1 VTGAAGFV
9 PSHLVDLLLSQGQE
23 VWGVDNFITGDRKNI
38 QHLENNKNFHFE
50 TFDEAVKSEIRGHL
64 MSLTYYKYHYS
75 KM

>member
-1 VTGAAGFV
+1 MKR
-9 PSHLVDLLLSQGQE
+9 PNLSDQKHWVKVSDVNQ
-23 VWGVDNFITGDRKNI
+23 VV
-38 QHLENNKNFHFE
+38 HFE

>member
-1 VTGAAGFV
+1 MKR
-9 PSHLVDLLLSQGQE
+9 PNLSDQ
-23 VWGVDNFITGDRKNI
+23 KNWVKVSDVN
-38 QHLENNKNFHFE
+38 QVFHFE